1 MDLNDSNL
9 KKSNQ
14 TYKKENIYKRVNKI
28 RFYAN
33 LLFKNCNLRYIKTL
47 NEITG
52 AVIIKRTKT

>member
-14 TYKKENIYKRVNKI
+14 TYKKEKIYKRVNKI

-52 AVIIKRTKT
+52 AVIIK